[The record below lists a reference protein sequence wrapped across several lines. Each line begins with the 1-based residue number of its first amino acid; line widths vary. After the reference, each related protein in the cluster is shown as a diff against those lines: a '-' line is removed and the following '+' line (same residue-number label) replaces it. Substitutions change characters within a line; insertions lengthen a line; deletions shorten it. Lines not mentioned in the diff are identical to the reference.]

1 MLQSGVVSQVDP
13 DEDFEEENE
22 ARVHI
27 LVRHIVPPFL
37 DGRITFTK
45 QFEPVIPLK
54 DPTSDM
60 AVICRKGCKSV
71 RHYRE
76 QKERKKAHETVNQ
89 LAGTQMG
96 NLLGVKQISDK
107 ETIDEESGGVD
118 YKKSAQF
125 ADHMTE
131 KSEAA
136 SDFAKTHTLRQQRE
150 FLPVYAIKEELMTII
165 RDNSVI
171 IVVGETGSGKTTQLT
186 QYLHETGFTKRGLV
200 CCTQPRRVAAMSV
213 AKRVSEE
220 MGVKLGEE
228 VGYAIRFEDCT
239 SDVRNI

>member
-1 MLQSGVVSQVDP
+1 MSYCQIWANVKFNGHIKCNLTKQDVEKWETNRMLQSGIVSQTDP

-27 LVRHIVPPFL
+27 IVRHIVPPFL

-60 AVICRKGCKSV
+60 AVVCRKGCKSV

-76 QKERKKAHETVNQ
+76 LKERKQAHEKVNQ
-89 LAGTQMG
+89 LAGTKMG
-96 NLLGVKQISDK
+96 DILGIKEVSDK
-107 ETIDEESGGVD
+107 EAESEELID

-125 ADHMTE
+125 ADHMGE

-136 SDFAKTHTLRQQRE
+136 SDFSKANTIKQQRE
-150 FLPVYAIKEELMTII
+150 FLPVYAVKEEVTLLRWDFFIYLG
-165 RDNSVI
+165 RPLNSD
-171 IVVGETGSGKTTQLT
+171 GSD
-186 QYLHETGFTKRGLV
+186 
-200 CCTQPRRVAAMSV
+200 S
-213 AKRVSEE
+213 
-220 MGVKLGEE
+220 
-228 VGYAIRFEDCT
+228 
-239 SDVRNI
+239 